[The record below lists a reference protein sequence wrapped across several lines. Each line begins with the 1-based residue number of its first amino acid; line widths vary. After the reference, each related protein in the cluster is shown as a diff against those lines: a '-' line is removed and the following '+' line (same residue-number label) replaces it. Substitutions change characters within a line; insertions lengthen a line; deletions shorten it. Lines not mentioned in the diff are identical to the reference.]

1 MFQSARP
8 RGLKQTNIE
17 RKGRSENGA
26 AEEVLFRPRPS
37 GRGRAPYPSS
47 ARSVGGWGRLG
58 SETIGQTSKR
68 QNRQRIR
75 RRQRT
80 NPVAD
85 ESVAVQSVG
94 QPIRCSRK
102 RGLQTR
108 LCGKQTFPGVK
119 RIRSGRKAARA
130 RPMPIRYRAVQALAA
145 AAMPA

>member
-1 MFQSARP
+1 MKHFQVFAGDVP
-8 RGLKQTNIE
+8 QGP
-17 RKGRSENGA
+17 G
-26 AEEVLFRPRPS
+26 VLTHFRPRLLLIGAFGGLGKGALSAPHDPS
-37 GRGRAPYPSS
+37 GAFSGPS
-47 ARSVGGWGRLG
+47 
-58 SETIGQTSKR
+58 SKR